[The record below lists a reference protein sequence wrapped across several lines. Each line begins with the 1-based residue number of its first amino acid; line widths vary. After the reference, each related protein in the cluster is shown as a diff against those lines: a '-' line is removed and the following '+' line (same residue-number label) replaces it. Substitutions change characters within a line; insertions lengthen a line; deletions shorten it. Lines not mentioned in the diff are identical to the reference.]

1 MHCEEQPAWNAK
13 FLALLRLQN
22 YSMSGGCIRFHIPLR
37 FRKAGRVWCGGAR
50 ETH

>member
-1 MHCEEQPAWNAK
+1 MKKLYIIYVEKKEVKLFKP
-13 FLALLRLQN
+13 R
-22 YSMSGGCIRFHIPLR
+22 IRFAIGINLEVFKPLR